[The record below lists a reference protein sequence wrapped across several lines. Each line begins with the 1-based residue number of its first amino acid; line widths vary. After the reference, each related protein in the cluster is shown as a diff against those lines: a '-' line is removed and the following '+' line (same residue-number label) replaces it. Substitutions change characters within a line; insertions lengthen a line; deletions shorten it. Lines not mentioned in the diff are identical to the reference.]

1 MRWPVQTGYD
11 TKDTRTRSRKYIRQL
26 RKVPCIKDAVS

>member
-11 TKDTRTRSRKYIRQL
+11 TKDTRTRSRKYIRQ
-26 RKVPCIKDAVS
+26 